1 MVINKNSE
9 NKRTSY
15 LKYVREIIKSL
26 EENQETW
33 RMIVCGNS
41 NKKTFYADDF
51 FNIIINLEEK
61 VINIFRTSKIKLAS
75 PLKRFTSK
83 NIKRNNLITNWIKV
97 SVAYRYYFTR
107 MSIKIRFLVKSSI
120 FFRIT

>member
-33 RMIVCGNS
+33 RMIVCG
-41 NKKTFYADDF
+41 TP
-51 FNIIINLEEK
+51 
-61 VINIFRTSKIKLAS
+61 TSSLS
-75 PLKRFTSK
+75 VLKE
-83 NIKRNNLITNWIKV
+83 I
-97 SVAYRYYFTR
+97 
-107 MSIKIRFLVKSSI
+107 
-120 FFRIT
+120 